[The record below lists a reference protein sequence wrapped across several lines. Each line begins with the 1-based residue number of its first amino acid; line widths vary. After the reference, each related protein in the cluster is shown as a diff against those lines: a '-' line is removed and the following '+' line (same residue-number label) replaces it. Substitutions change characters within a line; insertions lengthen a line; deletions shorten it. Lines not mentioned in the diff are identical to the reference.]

1 MEITASLVKEL
12 REKTGAGMM
21 DCKRALMDT
30 AGDLDKASDWLR
42 EKGILKAAK
51 RTSRIAAEGMCDVAV
66 KGNRGIVFELNCETD
81 FVAKTDKFRALV
93 SDVRGWLLESDVTTE
108 EAALALEINGKKI
121 SDILLEAISSIGENI
136 TLRRVVALEKQDA
149 ETFGHYIH
157 MGGKIATLTVLGQAD
172 FETAKDVAMHV
183 AANNP
188 RYLSMKDIPQDVLAY
203 EKDILT
209 KEALN
214 ENETAA
220 KPKPEPILMKIVE
233 GRLMKN
239 LKEICLLNQPFVKD
253 PDRTIEEYAK
263 AKGAVIARFVRMAVG
278 EGIEK
283 RCDNF
288 AEEVMAQV
296 NQ

>member
-1 MEITASLVKEL
+1 
-12 REKTGAGMM
+12 
-21 DCKRALMDT
+21 
-30 AGDLDKASDWLR
+30 
-42 EKGILKAAK
+42 
-51 RTSRIAAEGMCDVAV
+51 
-66 KGNRGIVFELNCETD
+66 
-81 FVAKTDKFRALV
+81 
-93 SDVRGWLLESDVTTE
+93 
-108 EAALALEINGKKI
+108 
-121 SDILLEAISSIGENI
+121 
-136 TLRRVVALEKQDA
+136 
-149 ETFGHYIH
+149 
-157 MGGKIATLTVLGQAD
+157 
-172 FETAKDVAMHV
+172 VAMHV